1 MNFLLFAV
9 LYIAWMVFYN
19 LTAEHMAVDVSIDF
33 RSSNAFMPQH
43 ALDGPQVGT
52 SFQQVSSK

>member
-43 ALDGPQVGT
+43 GLNGGEK
-52 SFQQVSSK
+52 S